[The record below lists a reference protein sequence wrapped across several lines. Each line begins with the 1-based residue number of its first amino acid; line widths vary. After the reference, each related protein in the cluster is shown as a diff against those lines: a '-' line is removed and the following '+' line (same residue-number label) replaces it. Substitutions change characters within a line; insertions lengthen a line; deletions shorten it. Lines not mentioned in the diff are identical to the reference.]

1 MQSPTQSQA
10 SPLDQLADIHL
21 PDGVSWWPLA
31 PGWWI
36 LLTLVAA
43 AAIGFFI
50 WRRRKQQ
57 NHYRVIALQ
66 ELNTI
71 YSRYNESQDAASYLQ
86 ALSILLRRTALTA
99 YPRSFNASIKG
110 IEWLNWL
117 DTVHPAANEK
127 FSGELGKPLVN
138 NLYQKNPHIDAST
151 LHRISAAWINGHRN
165 HRQKLPA
172 AKKVRPVAEAN
183 HV

>member
-1 MQSPTQSQA
+1 MQPTS

-36 LLTLVAA
+36 LLALLVV
-43 AAIGFFI
+43 AAIGFLI

-57 NHYRVIALQ
+57 NHYRTLALQ
-66 ELNTI
+66 ELDAI
-71 YSRYNESQDAASYLQ
+71 YARYNEAQDAAAYLQ
-86 ALSILLRRTALTA
+86 ALSVLLRRTALTA

-110 IEWLNWL
+110 VEWLSWL
-117 DTVHPAANEK
+117 DAVCPALDNK
-127 FSGELGKPLVN
+127 FSGELGQSLLN
-138 NLYQKNPHIDAST
+138 NIYQKNPQIDA
-151 LHRISAAWINGHRN
+151 LGLQQLSAAWINQHRN
-165 HRQKLPA
+165 HRQKIPA
-172 AKKVRPVAEAN
+172 AKKVTPATEAN